1 MHKLFE
7 PALGWNRKL
16 LPEPYLENQKVSGV
30 KSKYNSTLKD
40 ESTIH
45 TGICLAALRHVALD
59 GGFPMEDHAAVG
71 MAGKNFVAEYGHS
84 TGAVDL
90 VVFNKEKQSFQ
101 LATANGDIL
110 TPMSINS
117 KTDNHLGGLFLALMP
132 LLLEDEEAR
141 SAYSRLESAITGYDA
156 EEEVKAMALL
166 CDNIYRRISGNIF
179 TVNMKASGNETA
191 ISRTVLK
198 GGALAAEPIFGEFKY
213 FTGDT
218 VEKKVAKPVIKDLDS
233 LREKYGCPDEIW
245 TEEEKKLIAPKSEY
259 IIPEEV
265 IDILDYYIGL
275 EGEKNPQRN
284 FTWRGETGFGK
295 TEGTKILSY
304 ILNRPRVVIN
314 CHPMMETSEF
324 LTQFVPVTTAS
335 SLPEL
340 SLSLEDISYDPAT
353 AYQQLTGEYIEDID
367 AEDVFKKYLEYTAEV
382 SMASKGQT
390 FKVVESEFIKALSK
404 GYIVEVMEPSI
415 ILNQGVLAGLNAYDK
430 PGAVIPL
437 VDGTYTFR
445 HRDALVIYTDN
456 VSYEGCK
463 PMNQSVI
470 RRNFMI
476 IDSYNMDKKQVLE
489 RVKTNTGFD
498 DDDALEQMYSIWH
511 GIKEFCQSH
520 AITDGCTSIEELTN
534 WAKAVAIQIARYG
547 EMHLR
552 KTCRQTVISKATAMV
567 EEQEA
572 IMAAILSTVR

>member
-1 MHKLFE
+1 MHKMFE
-7 PALGWNRKL
+7 PALGWNKKV
-16 LPEPYLENQKVSGV
+16 LPAPFNENQKVEGV
-30 KSKYNSTLKD
+30 KSKYNASHLTS
-40 ESTIH
+40 STIH
-45 TGICLAALRHVALD
+45 SGICNAILRYVALEN
-59 GGFPMEDHAAVG
+59 GFALSDHAAIG
-71 MAGKNFVAEYGHS
+71 RNGANYVAEYGHS
-84 TGAVDL
+84 TGEVDL
-90 VVFNKEKQSFQ
+90 VVFNPGKASFQ
-101 LATANGDIL
+101 LAAANGDIL

-117 KTDNHLGGLFLALMP
+117 KTSNHLAGLFLAILP
-132 LLLEDEEAR
+132 LLLEDEEAN
-141 SAYSRLESAITGYDA
+141 SAYRRFEAAATGYDIP
-156 EEEVKAMALL
+156 EQVNSMALL
-166 CDNIYRRISGNIF
+166 CDNIYRRITGDLF
-179 TVNMKASGNETA
+179 KVNFKASGNESA
-191 ISRTVLK
+191 ISKTALK
-198 GGALAAEPIFGEFKY
+198 GGTLAAESIFGEFQY
-213 FTGDT
+213 FTGDAA
-218 VEKKVAKPVIKDLDS
+218 EKKEAKAVLKDLDS
-233 LREKYGCPDEIW
+233 LREKYGCPDEMW
-245 TEEEKKLIAPKSEY
+245 SEEEKKLIAPKSDF

-324 LTQFVPVTTAS
+324 LTQFVPVTSAS

-340 SLSLEDISYDPAT
+340 ELSLEDISYDPAT
-353 AYQQLTGEYIEDID
+353 AYQQLTGEYIEDVS
-367 AEDVFKKYLEYTAEV
+367 AEEVFKKYLEYTAEV

-390 FKVVESEFIKALSK
+390 FKVVESEFIKALSH

-437 VDGTYTFR
+437 VDGSYTFR
-445 HRDALVIYTDN
+445 HKDALVIYTDN

-476 IDSYNMDKKQVLE
+476 IDSYNMDKNQVLE
-489 RVKTNTGFD
+489 RVKVNTGFD
-498 DDDALEQMYSIWH
+498 DDVILDQMYSIWH

-534 WAKAVAIQIARYG
+534 WAKAIAIQLYRYG
-547 EMHLR
+547 EMNLK

-567 EEQEA
+567 DEQEA
-572 IMAAILSTVR
+572 IMAACLATIK